1 MGQNNSAVL
10 GDYCAGPSHVIPT
23 NGATKFSSQLS
34 VQDFFVN
41 SSFTQIGDS
50 RSEDFEKVLEN
61 SKFIAEL
68 EGLIAHAKAVGS
80 RIKKL
85 FN

>member
-1 MGQNNSAVL
+1 M
-10 GDYCAGPSHVIPT
+10 
-23 NGATKFSSQLS
+23 S

-41 SSFTQIGDS
+41 SSFTQIEDS
-50 RSEDFEKVLEN
+50 RSKDFKNVLNN
-61 SKFIAEL
+61 SMFIAEQ
-68 EGLIAHAKAVGS
+68 EGLVAHAKAVGL